1 MKNNLIS
8 SFCILIMMCLL
19 SACSPVQENSA
30 REVTEVSASSSL
42 QGAFTHSVFFWLA
55 NPDSAEDRAEFEAA
69 VKQFIDS
76 SAYVK
81 TKYLGTPAGTPREVV
96 DNSWTYNLIVTFD
109 SKEDHDLYQA
119 EQVHDDFRNGS
130 AHLWTKVLIYD
141 GMKLW

>member
-1 MKNNLIS
+1 MKNIWINSICLLMIGLMYSSCS
-8 SFCILIMMCLL
+8 SF
-19 SACSPVQENSA
+19 QEKTPQVNSD
-30 REVTEVSASSSL
+30 SSSNSL
-42 QGAFTHSVFFWLA
+42 QGTFTHSVYFWLA
-55 NPDSAEDRAEFEAA
+55 NPDSEEDKAEFEAA
-69 VKQFIDS
+69 VKKFIDN

-119 EQVHDDFRNGS
+119 EQVHEDFRNGS

-141 GMKLW
+141 GVKVW

>member
-1 MKNNLIS
+1 MKNNLIVS
-8 SFCILIMMCLL
+8 SCVIMMMCLF
-19 SACSPVQENSA
+19 SACSPVQENQSQ
-30 REVTEVSASSSL
+30 EVAEVSSSNSL
-42 QGAFTHSVFFWLA
+42 QGSFTHSVFFWLA
-55 NPDSAEDRAEFEAA
+55 NPDSKEDKAEFEAA
-69 VKQFIDS
+69 VRKFIDN

-141 GMKLW
+141 GLKVW

>member
-1 MKNNLIS
+1 MIVMMYS
-8 SFCILIMMCLL
+8 SCS
-19 SACSPVQENSA
+19 SAQDNAEQ
-30 REVTEVSASSSL
+30 EVTETSSASSPE
-42 QGAFTHSVFFWLA
+42 GTFTHSVYFWLA
-55 NPDSAEDRAEFEAA
+55 NPDSEEDRAEFEASIR
-69 VKQFIDS
+69 KFIDN

-141 GMKLW
+141 GVKLW

>member
-1 MKNNLIS
+1 MKNIWLYAVSLLMIGFMFS
-8 SFCILIMMCLL
+8 SCT
-19 SACSPVQENSA
+19 SVQENAPAKKSDS
-30 REVTEVSASSSL
+30 TSSSL
-42 QGAFTHSVFFWLA
+42 QGTFTHSVYFWLA
-55 NPDSAEDRAEFEAA
+55 NPDSEEAKAEFEAA
-69 VKQFIDS
+69 VKKFIDN

-119 EQVHDDFRNGS
+119 EQVHEDFRNGS

-141 GMKLW
+141 GVKLW